1 MEAQT
6 IDKKKE
12 EKYDR
17 QLRLWGADGQG
28 RLERAKVCLINACA
42 TGTEIL
48 KNLVLPGIGSFTIV
62 DGHEVQASDLGNNFF
77 LDFASLGKS
86 RAEATTVL
94 LKELNEFVNGTAV
107 DKDAEAIIEEDV
119 SFFARF
125 SLVIAT
131 NLSEKALLKLANF
144 LYEQHIPLFV
154 CRSYGFVGYLRLAV
168 PEHTIVESK
177 PDDAPDDMRLY
188 EPWAELVKFGEAIN
202 MDELD
207 SHHHSHVPFIVLLV
221 KQMQK
226 WRAEHGGKAPETKE
240 DKALFKEQLRD
251 GQVESVETNYDEAI
265 GAAYKAWTPFSIPY
279 DVQAVLDDPKARDP
293 SPAHSSDFWLVAAAI
308 ARFVD
313 KHHVLPLM
321 GSIPDMNADTNT
333 YVALLQVYQEKAV
346 ADAAEVA
353 NILRE
358 LAPMRDISDD
368 YVRHVC
374 RNSLFLR
381 VLRIRSLAQE
391 YDPATAHAAELGE
404 ALSDP
409 EGNLQWYVVLRAVDR
424 FYAAH
429 GRLPGWTNDQVLS
442 DVPLLTEQVE
452 GLLKELSLD
461 TSLVSEA
468 VVHETCRFGGSELH
482 NVAALMGG
490 VGSQEAIKV
499 ITTQWL
505 PINNTFVY
513 NGINSTTTSLEL

>member
-1 MEAQT
+1 MEAQA

-17 QLRLWGADGQG
+17 QLRLWGADGQQ
-28 RLERAKVCLINACA
+28 RLESAKVCLINASA

-62 DGHEVQASDLGNNFF
+62 DGHKVQASDLGNNFF

-86 RAEATTVL
+86 RAEATTHL
-94 LKELNEFVNGTAV
+94 LNELNEFVNGTAV

-119 SFFARF
+119 SFFGRF
-125 SLVIAT
+125 TLVIAT
-131 NLSEKALLKLANF
+131 NVSEKALLKLAAF
-144 LYEQHIPLFV
+144 LYAHNIPLFA
-154 CRSYGFVGYLRLAV
+154 CRSYGFVGYLRLTV

-177 PDDAPDDMRLY
+177 PDDAPDDLRVY
-188 EPWAELVKFGEAIN
+188 EPWDELIKFAEAIN
-202 MDELD
+202 MAELD
-207 SHHHSHVPFIVLLV
+207 SHHYSHVPFIVLLV
-221 KQMQK
+221 KQLQK
-226 WRAEHGGKAPETKE
+226 WRAEHGGKAPETRDE
-240 DKALFKEQLRD
+240 KALFKEQLRE
-251 GQVESVETNYDEAI
+251 GQHENETNFEEAI
-265 GAAYKAWTPFSIPY
+265 AAAFKAWTPFAVPY
-279 DVQAVLDDPKARDP
+279 EVQSVLDDPKARNPTAD
-293 SPAHSSDFWLVAAAI
+293 SADFWLVVAAI
-308 ARFVD
+308 ARFVE
-313 KHHVLPLM
+313 KHHVLPLL

-353 NILRE
+353 SIVRE
-358 LAPMRDISDD
+358 LAPTRTISDD
-368 YVRHVC
+368 YVRHVS

-391 YDPATAHAAELGE
+391 YDPATANAAELGE

-409 EGNLQWYVVLRAVDR
+409 EGNLPWYVVLRAVDR

-429 GRLPGWTNDQVLS
+429 GRLPGWTNDQVLA
-442 DVPLLTEQVE
+442 DVPLLKEQVE

-482 NVAALMGG
+482 NVASLMGG
-490 VGSQEAIKV
+490 IASQEAIKV
-499 ITTQWL
+499 ITAQWL
-505 PINNTFVY
+505 PINNTFIY